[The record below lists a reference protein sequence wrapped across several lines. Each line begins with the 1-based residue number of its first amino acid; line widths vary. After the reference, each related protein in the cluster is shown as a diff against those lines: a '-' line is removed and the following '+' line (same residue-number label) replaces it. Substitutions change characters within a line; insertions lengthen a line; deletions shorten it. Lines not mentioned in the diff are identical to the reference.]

1 MPLPVDRLR
10 RAGLRRPWSRTPLLV
25 LVVLTLC
32 ASCSSSGSPSPG
44 LTIPSSSVSPS
55 PSYPDLCAP
64 VGTDLSAVCL
74 RLALGAIDAARAR
87 EGVRPMRLPS
97 NFAMLSIP
105 EQLFVSIDRE
115 RVDRGLPPF
124 SGLSVELDAGAAQ
137 GARSAALPP
146 RPGRGFATSDAEWV
160 GAVVNGLDA
169 DYRWMYDDGPGSGLP
184 GCSHSG
190 DRACWADRQIV
201 LDRLGTRDLVMGAAF
216 DPSADRSPGDR
227 GGPSLAATLAAARR
241 AGGPYAYTWA
251 KALAATAAGALRPLH
266 AIPPTE
272 SNTGIADPPRNVTP
286 VPDFTRICSDSGLDD
301 SARCMGAVL
310 DAVNHAHAL
319 EGIAPMVLPS
329 DYGRLSVPEQ
339 LFVAVDVER
348 VDRGLP
354 PFAGLTPELNANA
367 QRGANDAN
375 DPPDPGKAYLLDDAE
390 WAGGSAN
397 GLDAVY
403 GWMYDDGFD
412 SGNLDCLHRN
422 SSGCWGHRK
431 GILDNFGSGSRL
443 VMGAALDPTGDTHRG
458 DGGGTSMAVTLAVAS
473 NPGRVFTYTWAQAL
487 MPSNAG

>member
-105 EQLFVSIDRE
+105 EQLFVAIDRE

-146 RPGRGFATSDAEWV
+146 RPGREFATSDAEWV

-184 GCSHSG
+184 GCSRSG

-241 AGGPYAYTWA
+241 AGGPDAYTWA
-251 KALAATAAGALRPLH
+251 TALAATAAGALRPLH

-272 SNTGIADPPRNVTP
+272 SNTGIA
-286 VPDFTRICSDSGLDD
+286 TRPATSRLCPTSPA
-301 SARCMGAVL
+301 SARTAVSTTRR
-310 DAVNHAHAL
+310 AAWV
-319 EGIAPMVLPS
+319 
-329 DYGRLSVPEQ
+329 RCW
-339 LFVAVDVER
+339 
-348 VDRGLP
+348 
-354 PFAGLTPELNANA
+354 TP
-367 QRGANDAN
+367 
-375 DPPDPGKAYLLDDAE
+375 
-390 WAGGSAN
+390 
-397 GLDAVY
+397 
-403 GWMYDDGFD
+403 
-412 SGNLDCLHRN
+412 
-422 SSGCWGHRK
+422 
-431 GILDNFGSGSRL
+431 
-443 VMGAALDPTGDTHRG
+443 
-458 DGGGTSMAVTLAVAS
+458 
-473 NPGRVFTYTWAQAL
+473 
-487 MPSNAG
+487 

>member
-1 MPLPVDRLR
+1 M
-10 RAGLRRPWSRTPLLV
+10 
-25 LVVLTLC
+25 VLTLC
-32 ASCSSSGSPSPG
+32 AGCSSGGSPSPG
-44 LTIPSSSVSPS
+44 LAEPASSVSPS

-64 VGTDLSAVCL
+64 VGTDLSTVCL

-97 NFAMLSIP
+97 NFATLSIP
-105 EQLFVSIDRE
+105 EQLLVAIDRE

-124 SGLSVELDAGAAQ
+124 AGLSVQLDAGAAK
-137 GARSAALPP
+137 GANSSALPP
-146 RPGRGFATSDAEWV
+146 RPGRGFATSDAEWA

-190 DRACWADRQIV
+190 DRGCWADRQIV
-201 LDRLGTRDLVMGAAF
+201 LDRLGSRDLVMGAAF
-216 DPSADRSPGDR
+216 DASADRSPGDR
-227 GGPSLAATLAAARR
+227 GGPSLAATLARGRR
-241 AGGPYAYTWA
+241 APGPYAYTWVDV
-251 KALAATAAGALRPLH
+251 LRATASGALRPLH
-266 AIPPTE
+266 AIPASE
-272 SNTGIADPPRNVTP
+272 SNTGIPDPPRNVTP
-286 VPDFTRICSDSGLDD
+286 APDFTRICSDSGLDD
-301 SARCMGAVL
+301 SPRCIGAVL
-310 DAVNHAHAL
+310 DAVNNAHAL
-319 EGIAPMVLPS
+319 EGIQPMVLPS

-339 LFVAVDVER
+339 LLVAIDLER

-354 PFAGLTPELNANA
+354 SFAGLTPDLDANA

-412 SGNLDCLHRN
+412 SGNLDCPRRN
-422 SSGCWGHRK
+422 STGCWGHRK

-458 DGGGTSMAVTLAVAS
+458 DGGGTSMAVTLAVAN
-473 NPGRVFTYTWAQAL
+473 NPGQAFTYTWAQAV
-487 MPSNAG
+487 PAFSPG